1 MENMHEISITVK
13 KPVNRQKFNER
24 QFFGLTKRTTFFKHI
39 NNRCVIVFTE
49 NTTAEFYN
57 GITIEKT

>member
-1 MENMHEISITVK
+1 M
-13 KPVNRQKFNER
+13 FNER
-24 QFFGLTKRTTFFKHI
+24 PFFGLTKRTTFFEHT